1 MCQNLSNPGHATLL
15 DIAHCAPII
24 ILCIHQHVEPAI
36 VAECCRKKNDK
47 REHVSFACV
56 GRGCVGYMYNRHE
69 KEKKELLTC
78 LSVLGLEYPQFR
90 ICRLGFLCQDNIFS
104 TEILLHW

>member
-1 MCQNLSNPGHATLL
+1 MCQNLSNPGHVTLL

-24 ILCIHQHVEPAI
+24 ILCIHQHVEPAV
-36 VAECCRKKNDK
+36 VAECCRQKNDK

-56 GRGCVGYMYNRHE
+56 GGGVWGTCTAGMKR
-69 KEKKELLTC
+69 KKKELLTC
-78 LSVLGLEYPQFR
+78 LSVLGLEYPQFH
-90 ICRLGFLCQDNIFS
+90 ICRLGFLCQDNISS

>member
-1 MCQNLSNPGHATLL
+1 
-15 DIAHCAPII
+15 
-24 ILCIHQHVEPAI
+24 VW
-36 VAECCRKKNDK
+36 
-47 REHVSFACV
+47 
-56 GRGCVGYMYNRHE
+56 GYMYNRHE

-90 ICRLGFLCQDNIFS
+90 ICRLGFLCQDNISS